1 MFGLVS
7 ILVLSCNP
15 GSELIGSCL
24 DDPEL
29 ALLGVPWE
37 TYRQV
42 ANDIGLDVIRLV
54 LLLAFGNGRSGR
66 MRQML
71 ITVFRCLMDLLR
83 SH

>member
-1 MFGLVS
+1 MLGLVS
-7 ILVLSCNP
+7 FFSLLVWTQLTC
-15 GSELIGSCL
+15 SCL

-54 LLLAFGNGRSGR
+54 EIAFCCDGRGHSFRVSLL
-66 MRQML
+66 
-71 ITVFRCLMDLLR
+71 TVAYPCLMVSLPSL
-83 SH
+83 